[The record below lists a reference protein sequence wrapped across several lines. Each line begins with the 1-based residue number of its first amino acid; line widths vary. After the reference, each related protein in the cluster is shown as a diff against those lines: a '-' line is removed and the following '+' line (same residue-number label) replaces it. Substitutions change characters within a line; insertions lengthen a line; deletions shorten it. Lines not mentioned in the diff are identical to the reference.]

1 VLPLALGLAI
11 QAISWIVEIGISIS
25 KKSYLQLPAFITS
38 LAVTLAAILWLAPL
52 FGLIGVA
59 FAVFAGHAVR
69 AVICAVLAQRVYPI
83 PWAYRPILTMI
94 FMAIG
99 LSVGVHFS
107 ASYGPIAMAIMQAI
121 AAIIIVFIG
130 PFVLLNQ
137 EERIHFLV
145 KLNAMRRTTFPRII
159 GM

>member
-69 AVICAVLAQRVYPI
+69 AIICAALAQRVYPI

-94 FMAIG
+94 FLAIG
-99 LSVGVHFS
+99 LSLGVYFS
-107 ASYGPIAMAIMQAI
+107 ASYGPIAMAVMQAI
-121 AAIIIVFIG
+121 AAIIIVFNG
-130 PFVLLNQ
+130 PFVLLGKD
-137 EERIHFLV
+137 ERIRFLGQ
-145 KLNAMRRTTFPRII
+145 LNSLRDRAFSLHR
-159 GM
+159 